1 MVDWI
6 SKTEYASM
14 TDKTVTEVQRL
25 IDEGLLEAIKTDGGG
40 KWMVKIER
48 NDDIQ
53 KLIKIVSDLTVRVDK
68 MSKHLG
74 VRA

>member
-6 SKTEYASM
+6 SKTEYAAM
-14 TDKTVTEVQRL
+14 TGKTVTEVQRL

-53 KLIKIVSDLTVRVDK
+53 NLKIIVMDLAVKVDK
-68 MSKHLG
+68 LSKHFG
-74 VRA
+74 VYS

>member
-6 SKTEYASM
+6 SKTEYAAM
-14 TDKTVTEVQRL
+14 TGKTVTEVQRL